1 MYEVAVLGGG
11 PAGLAATMYCL
22 RKGLDVQLV
31 PGQLGGKAA
40 WTFTVEN
47 LDEHHVI
54 RPREQVTAYRGHIE
68 YLTHLWRPG
77 TVKNVVEI
85 PEMPEKRSHFEIT
98 LSTGDSFTAERLIVA
113 TGVKTPRL
121 GVPGEREFMG
131 KGVGTS
137 AISYTHLLRDRRVVI
152 IGNSDR
158 ALEAAMEAAQQAA
171 AVELILE
178 PQSTHQESHANI
190 LETREHIT
198 VHRRK
203 EVKQFSGDAFAREL
217 TLAGGLRVTGDAF
230 FLEHEPVPNSRVVA
244 HLVQC
249 TATGAIKI
257 DARNRTSH
265 QRIFA
270 AGDVTT
276 VGMEQIMV
284 ALGEGAR
291 AALSAYQ
298 DFITAPH
305 REG

>member
-22 RKGLDVQLV
+22 RKGLDVQLI

-40 WTFTVEN
+40 WTFSVEN
-47 LDEHHVI
+47 MEEHHVI

-68 YLTHLWRPG
+68 YLTHLWRTG
-77 TVKNVVEI
+77 TVTEVQEGQD
-85 PEMPEKRSHFEIT
+85 HFEVT
-98 LSTGDSFTAERLIVA
+98 LSTGDSFTTERLIVA

-131 KGVGTS
+131 KGLGTS

-158 ALEAAMEAAQQAA
+158 ALEAAMEAAQHAI
-171 AVELILE
+171 AVEVILE
-178 PQSTHQESHANI
+178 PSSTHQESHAAI
-190 LETREHIT
+190 LAQRERIT
-198 VHRRK
+198 IHRDAS
-203 EVKQFSGDAFAREL
+203 VAQFSGDTFAREL
-217 TLAGGLRVTGDAF
+217 TLTVGTTIAGDAF
-230 FLEHEPVPNSRVVA
+230 FLEHEPVPNSRMVSD
-244 HLVQC
+244 LVRC
-249 TATGAIKI
+249 TATGAIDI
-257 DARNRTSH
+257 DVQNRTSH
-265 QRIFA
+265 RRIFA

-298 DFITAPH
+298 DFTGKPR
-305 REG
+305 RE

>member
-1 MYEVAVLGGG
+1 MYEVAVFGGG

-22 RKGLDVQLV
+22 RKGLDVQLI

-40 WTFTVEN
+40 WTFSVEN
-47 LDEHHVI
+47 MEEHHVI

-68 YLTHLWRPG
+68 YLAHLWRTG
-77 TVKNVVEI
+77 TVTEVQEGQD
-85 PEMPEKRSHFEIT
+85 HFEVT
-98 LSTGDSFTAERLIVA
+98 LSTGDAFTAERLIVA

-158 ALEAAMEAAQQAA
+158 ALEAAMEAAQHAI
-171 AVELILE
+171 AVEVILE
-178 PQSTHQESHANI
+178 PNSTHQESHATI
-190 LETREHIT
+190 LAQRERIT
-198 VHRRK
+198 IHRDAS
-203 EVKQFSGDAFAREL
+203 VAQFSGDTFAREL
-217 TLAGGLRVTGDAF
+217 TLTAGTTIAGDAF
-230 FLEHEPVPNSRVVA
+230 FLEHEPVPNSRIVSD
-244 HLVQC
+244 LVRC
-249 TATGAIKI
+249 TATGAIEI

-265 QRIFA
+265 RRIFA

-298 DFITAPH
+298 DFTGEPR
-305 REG
+305 RE

>member
-22 RKGLDVQLV
+22 RKGLDVQLI

-40 WTFTVEN
+40 WTFSVEN
-47 LDEHHVI
+47 MEEHHVI

-68 YLTHLWRPG
+68 YLTHLWRTG
-77 TVKNVVEI
+77 TVTEVQEGQD
-85 PEMPEKRSHFEIT
+85 HFEVA
-98 LSTGDSFTAERLIVA
+98 LSTGDSFTTERLIVA

-131 KGVGTS
+131 KGLGTS

-158 ALEAAMEAAQQAA
+158 ALEAAMEAAQHAI
-171 AVELILE
+171 AVEVILE
-178 PQSTHQESHANI
+178 PSSTHQESHAAI
-190 LETREHIT
+190 LAQRERIT
-198 VHRRK
+198 IHRDAS
-203 EVKQFSGDAFAREL
+203 VAQFSGDTFAREL
-217 TLAGGLRVTGDAF
+217 TLTVGTTIAGDAF
-230 FLEHEPVPNSRVVA
+230 FLEHEPVPNSRMVSD
-244 HLVQC
+244 LVRC
-249 TATGAIKI
+249 TATGAIDI
-257 DARNRTSH
+257 DVQNRTSH
-265 QRIFA
+265 RRIFA

-298 DFITAPH
+298 DFTGKPR
-305 REG
+305 RE